1 MPPISKGR
9 QSIMKFKPIDPS
21 DIELKWIEFSQHHTE
36 SVNRN
41 FFAISFISFYKLD
54 LEHCK
59 KTQDNLNKLF
69 AIIKSPNLDT
79 IIVNKDSNKKK
90 ELPSIKFIINGE
102 VTTFSIDKN
111 HKFIWL
117 FFNSYCSDA
126 KDLLRYGK
134 PGDYCGILFHKF

>member
-9 QSIMKFKPIDPS
+9 QSIMKFKLIDPS

-41 FFAISFISFYKLD
+41 FFAISFNSFYKLD

-90 ELPSIKFIINGE
+90 DLPSIKFIINGE

-111 HKFIWL
+111 HKFIWR